1 MKNGFSSVLK
11 ACAAAILLGVV
22 LCVVGAAGGGSA
34 TLYPDWQSVFSVRWS
49 LGKAEPAQL
58 SFGAAQP
65 DTVYSL
71 NISCDAGE
79 VTLRKGKEFAVH
91 TNREDLVSAQ
101 LEGNTFTVSCTM
113 GEGFWHADDVELTV
127 TVPENAKLDQALLS
141 VDAGEL
147 TAEQLS
153 FEQLTCE
160 VNAGSTKL
168 DKISVAGASS
178 LHIGVGEL
186 EAERLSTQDFS
197 CTIDAGS
204 AELNE
209 LECRGVSDVSVDLG
223 QASLSGRFDD
233 DVRLNVSTGAI
244 ELDAQRPAEY
254 GYRLE
259 AGTGSIEIDGQ
270 EFSGFGMEQTYQENA
285 AVLFDISCD
294 LGEVVVN
301 FTDFAAPQPS
311 RL

>member
-1 MKNGFSSVLK
+1 M
-11 ACAAAILLGVV
+11 
-22 LCVVGAAGGGSA
+22 
-34 TLYPDWQSVFSVRWS
+34 
-49 LGKAEPAQL
+49 
-58 SFGAAQP
+58 
-65 DTVYSL
+65 
-71 NISCDAGE
+71 
-79 VTLRKGKEFAVH
+79 
-91 TNREDLVSAQ
+91 
-101 LEGNTFTVSCTM
+101 
-113 GEGFWHADDVELTV
+113 
-127 TVPENAKLDQALLS
+127 
-141 VDAGEL
+141 
-147 TAEQLS
+147 QLS

-168 DKISVAGASS
+168 DKIAVAGASS

-233 DVRLNVSTGAI
+233 DVRLNVSTGGI

-285 AVLFDISCD
+285 DILFDISCD
-294 LGEVVVN
+294 LGEVIVD
-301 FTDFAAPQPS
+301 FTDSAAPQAP
-311 RL
+311 RI

>member
-79 VTLRKGKEFAVH
+79 VNLRKGKEFAVH
-91 TNREDLVSAQ
+91 TNREDLVSAR

-168 DKISVAGASS
+168 DKIAVAGASS

-186 EAERLSTQDFS
+186 EA
-197 CTIDAGS
+197 
-204 AELNE
+204 
-209 LECRGVSDVSVDLG
+209 
-223 QASLSGRFDD
+223 
-233 DVRLNVSTGAI
+233 
-244 ELDAQRPAEY
+244 
-254 GYRLE
+254 
-259 AGTGSIEIDGQ
+259 
-270 EFSGFGMEQTYQENA
+270 
-285 AVLFDISCD
+285 
-294 LGEVVVN
+294 
-301 FTDFAAPQPS
+301 
-311 RL
+311 